1 MFDIGFLELLI
12 VALIALIVL
21 GPERLP
27 TAIKVTAIWVGRV
40 RRSFQNIR
48 TEIERELNVDDIRR
62 DVHNTAVMDELKKA
76 REDLEREVGSVR
88 SDLQSATDDINAAD
102 SRNTRQDEG
111 SANGTEGS
119 PAKERQY
126 CSCQQ

>member
-27 TAIKVTAIWVGRV
+27 TAIKVTAIWVGRIK
-40 RRSFQNIR
+40 RSFQNVR
-48 TEIERELNVDDIRR
+48 SEIERELNADEIRR
-62 DVHNTAVMDELKKA
+62 DVHNAAVMDELKKA

-102 SRNTRQDEG
+102 KRNVQ
-111 SANGTEGS
+111 SADNPNDKG
-119 PAKERQY
+119 
-126 CSCQQ
+126 